1 MNCTNCGQPTS
12 DTDVFCGTC
21 GADLAAQRAVAAQE
35 QPTAAMP
42 PQPYHEQPTAVMPMA
57 PPPPPPAAVAPP
69 TPAGPTPPPPAGA
82 TTPPAP
88 QAAPAPDA
96 APKRKNTALIV
107 VGVVV
112 GLILLCTVCG
122 VGFAALQFG
131 LFGKSTVT
139 EIIPPAAKP
148 TPPATDPAS
157 VAPAATPEAAMKAA
171 LPKGW
176 IMRKINSNAEQAEF
190 WAGPPN
196 SEFTTV
202 YLVTAGDGGWVMG
215 KSYPL
220 EQGGDVAPEDEAV
233 AVVEAFLGFIQQDQ
247 PEQAQALTV
256 DPFHSDSASAQYSNG
271 NFLSFE
277 VTGVEPA
284 GDGSFFVSTTEKWK
298 NGTDSWT
305 YRLKPTD
312 NGMRIS
318 ELMIAQ

>member
-12 DTDVFCGTC
+12 ETDVFCGTC
-21 GADLAAQRAVAAQE
+21 GADLAAQRAAATQE
-35 QPTAAMP
+35 QPTAVLP
-42 PQPYHEQPTAVMPMA
+42 PQPYHEQPTAVLPMA
-57 PPPPPPAAVAPP
+57 PPPPPPAAAAPP
-69 TPAGPTPPPPAGA
+69 APAAATPPPPPGVAA
-82 TTPPAP
+82 PPA
-88 QAAPAPDA
+88 AAPAP
-96 APKRKNTALIV
+96 APKRKNTTLIV
-107 VGVVV
+107 VGIVV
-112 GLILLCTVCG
+112 GLILLCTVG
-122 VGFAALQFG
+122 SAVFAVLQFG
-131 LFGKSTVT
+131 LFGKTIVT
-139 EIIPPAAKP
+139 EITPPTPESTPAEKPAA
-148 TPPATDPAS
+148 S
-157 VAPAATPEAAMKAA
+157 APAATPEAAMKAV
-171 LPKGW
+171 LPAGW

-202 YLVTAGDGGWVMG
+202 YLVTAKDGGWVMG

-247 PEQAQALTV
+247 PEKAQALTV

-271 NFLSFE
+271 DFLSFE
-277 VTGVEPA
+277 ITKVEPA

-318 ELMIAQ
+318 ELMIAK